1 MQKNKVTIHTTF
13 VSNGI
18 SIIFKETD
26 ENPHQREFMIE
37 IGEEEQKQ
45 YKSLY
50 YVEKFP
56 IYEKREI
63 ISKWINGYLTHE
75 ELIELIP

>member
-1 MQKNKVTIHTTF
+1 MQHIKVIIHEIA
-13 VSNGI
+13 VAPGI
-18 SIIFKETD
+18 SIIFKEG
-26 ENPHQREFMIE
+26 NGSIIQRDFLIE
-37 IGEEEQKQ
+37 VQGEHNKQ

-63 ISKWINGYLTHE
+63 ISKWLNGNLSNE
-75 ELIELIP
+75 ELRKSI